1 MNPPDSSYDPDATLT
16 AISADAE
23 INRLAAPNYSD
34 QWTVVVARLKTVRL
48 LGAILF
54 FTAIFLSF
62 RLAIIGGQSGSWGA
76 VASLVELFVTLG
88 IACLVFFIIEQVAPR
103 TFAKLLQAFAVA
115 WSATWRLTGIPA
127 LLRGVGRLLG
137 TVIPTGIKNRSSGL
151 GDRILDL
158 ILPDATTNLDA
169 AIVNQLPRDR
179 FPELYL
185 SVPSDLRVT
194 PLLDGR
200 LPDGSMP
207 GILARRV
214 MSRPLAVAGFK
225 KAFPPI
231 IAIIVLMVVINVL
244 DFFPA
249 SINAARMGLYH
260 HHENNIAAQNADIS
274 QENQKAEADY
284 QAKIAGQQE
293 TNTKAMMGYQAQQ
306 SDNAAKENAYRQ
318 AAAAWMQQRAG
329 YIDHVQN
336 HDAQYIGAY
345 QNWLRAGK
353 TGPQPVM
360 VTSLPPPPVHPVLTA
375 PTAPGMVQGNVAQP
389 VLKNP
394 VADDATPPTP
404 IAALTFGALFALDVL
419 GVAVCLLLFAFV
431 PRINVRRAE
440 EIVAG
445 KYFIQT
451 KAALV
456 RWPSM
461 IAARTNF
468 QRAYRKAV
476 TLNAGYLKGQPT
488 YSLGKATGTLAALGA
503 YSAPEAGADVSI
515 DSESIFTNLLILG
528 GIGTGKTTAFLKPL
542 SKLILNS
549 STRWGLLMVDPKGVF
564 WQQLVKIAKMA
575 GREEDVIIIGTAP
588 GMQQLNPLLNLDAAG
603 WGAEARSLMDQ
614 TSKGQAGGDGA
625 YFKNIAARVLSH
637 ASTVAAAIGRKNI
650 TVCYQIATVPAVLM
664 DVVVTAMTLPDER
677 KAMFPELD
685 AAVAFLGSFWVSMAK
700 ETKDSCMGE
709 IISLL
714 DAAVSDPLLKGF
726 NGTGFEIADGK
737 IVGPIIAEDDDTE
750 QALTDLAFSGKI
762 VITAMSA
769 AAAGIGGRIILM
781 CLKSGFYRAASLR
794 EEALGSAHCQ
804 AHPVLVLCDEA
815 QDVVSSADSDFWNRA
830 RSTGCSGA
838 YATQG
843 YSALN
848 LALGEAATANLTQ
861 QFRSKVFL
869 TCEDKA
875 TMDEIVRLGGEYMRN
890 QVYEAGQYENIP
902 AWEAQNGQAYI
913 GDAGDEQA
921 RAVRYLSRATS
932 KDVLSVESH
941 IDRGMTARQLYT
953 ARRYKGGQ
961 NSNVT
966 DAEARNYQEMIRA
979 EDLHRSFLS
988 QGNEMTPA
996 LTGASIVDFGRFHAF
1011 AHIQRAGMARAD
1023 VIEIQHDYT

>member
-1 MNPPDSSYDPDATLT
+1 MNPRDTTLDTDATLNLPP
-16 AISADAE
+16 ASAK
-23 INRLAAPNYSD
+23 IWQLAAPNYTD
-34 QWTVVVARLKTVRL
+34 QWQRFRGLLTIMRTIGTLGLIYVAYEVVT
-48 LGAILF
+48 GAISDVSDAGLDGPIHF
-54 FTAIFLSF
+54 P
-62 RLAIIGGQSGSWGA
+62 G
-76 VASLVELFVTLG
+76 G
-88 IACLVFFIIEQVAPR
+88 IAFLVSLPFLIIFGMSLFPSI
-103 TFAKLLQAFAVA
+103 FSKII
-115 WSATWRLTGIPA
+115 TGITRTWSIVWRAVGLSA
-127 LLRGVGRLLG
+127 LLDGIAALV
-137 TVIPTGIKNRSSGL
+137 TAVIPHALRTRFNAGIDRVLRGFLPSETGQLDPVISGL
-151 GDRILDL
+151 
-158 ILPDATTNLDA
+158 LP
-169 AIVNQLPRDR
+169 QHR
-179 FPELYL
+179 FPWLYQSL
-185 SVPSDLRVT
+185 PVDLDISPVI
-194 PLLDGR
+194 DGR
-200 LPDGSMP
+200 LPNGSMP
-207 GILARRV
+207 HYLARRIVSRGLV
-214 MSRPLAVAGFK
+214 MAAAKKAVA
-225 KAFPPI
+225 PI
-231 IAIIVLMVVINVL
+231 LTIVVCLIVLNIL
-244 DFFPA
+244 DIFPA
-249 SINAARMGLYH
+249 SINAARMAIYN
-260 HHENNIAAQNADIS
+260 HHERSIMSENADI
-274 QENQKAEADY
+274 QAQNQTAEADY
-284 QAKIAGQQE
+284 QAAIAGQQE
-293 TNTKAMMGYQAQQ
+293 ANTKSMMGYQAEQ